1 MGADLNLAQPSEI
14 AAAPFERQTPK
25 LALSKAEAA
34 DALGVSVDFFEAH
47 VMPTLRVVRKGRRVL
62 VAVREIER
70 WLDANAALTLG
81 GDRA

>member
-1 MGADLNLAQPSEI
+1 MSAQPTSPRPESR
-14 AAAPFERQTPK
+14 PVETPK

-34 DALGVSVDFFEAH
+34 ASLGVSVDFFEAH
-47 VMPTLRVVRKGRRVL
+47 VMPELRVVRRGRRLL

-81 GDRA
+81 GDRR